1 MPLSNVT
8 LLNFV
13 FVVIHLHHFVVSFP
27 FSSYCHADL
36 PLFILLG
43 FFLTLKFYP
52 LGGEHTQKNI
62 HTHTHMQRDTWN
74 LCRRGF
80 GLSYCLS
87 KFHMLLH
94 ILDSGLLVYDFHRPI
109 SGCLRK
115 IDHTQLLVYDFHRPV
130 PGCLSKIDHTQWQ
143 NLLSTALFAP
153 ETKLITVNI

>member
-1 MPLSNVT
+1 MCSWSYIFTTLSSVFHFQVT
-8 LLNFV
+8 VMLTC
-13 FVVIHLHHFVVSFP
+13 HY
-27 FSSYCHADL
+27 SSYWVFFFNAK
-36 PLFILLG
+36 ILS
-43 FFLTLKFYP
+43 TRRWT
-52 LGGEHTQKNI
+52 HTHTHTNI

-153 ETKLITVNI
+153 ETKLITVSI